1 MRYVLLFVAL
11 SMFTV
16 SCAAQ
21 SAESSTTSSVV
32 NTTSTQAATTT
43 TRAITTTAEP
53 TTTTLAVTTLPSLP
67 VFPAEAASLE
77 HGGDIWAV
85 VLAGSDDFD
94 DPGFVAAQAAAD
106 EAGYT
111 TGPTDCDLGAAE
123 ALGLPDGTYTIS
135 VYFDTEAIA
144 EQARAAFE
152 ARSVPGV
159 VALVQTFCMD

>member
-1 MRYVLLFVAL
+1 MFVAL
-11 SMFTV
+11 ALFTV

-21 SAESSTTSSVV
+21 STESTTTSSLVS
-32 NTTSTQAATTT
+32 TTSTQAATTT
-43 TRAITTTAEP
+43 TRVVTTTAEP
-53 TTTTLAVTTLPSLP
+53 TTTTLAGTTTPSP
-67 VFPAEAASLE
+67 PAFPAEATSLQ

-85 VLAGSDDFD
+85 VLAGSNDFE

-111 TGPTDCDLGAAE
+111 TGATDCDLGAAE
-123 ALGLPDGTYTIS
+123 ALGLPEGTYTIS

-159 VALVQTFCMD
+159 VAMVQTYCMD